1 MKVQLQTRRLRLRVD
16 EAELATL
23 LGGESIRLTLVH
35 GPAIHWTYTVSLA
48 AALDGVDLAA
58 PAPARVSI
66 RLPHGAVQAYAATLP
81 RRDALSFEIESSG
94 QGADALERV
103 DFEVDVRDSI
113 RARGARHRTA

>member
-1 MKVQLQTRRLRLRVD
+1 MKVQLQPGRLRLRVD
-16 EAELATL
+16 ESELESL

-35 GPAIHWTYTVSLA
+35 GPAIHWTYTVALA
-48 AALDGVDLAA
+48 SALDGIDLAA

-81 RRDALSFEIESSG
+81 RRDALSFALMPSG
-94 QGADALERV
+94 QGTDALTRV

-113 RARGARHRTA
+113 RTRGAARTG

>member
-1 MKVQLQTRRLRLRVD
+1 MKVQLQPGRLRLRVD
-16 EAELATL
+16 EAELAAL
-23 LGGESIRLTLVH
+23 LGGESIRLTIVR
-35 GPAIHWTYTVSLA
+35 GPSIHWTYTVSLA
-48 AALDGVDLAA
+48 AALDGIDLVA

-81 RRDALSFEIESSG
+81 RRDALTFEIGRDG

-113 RARGARHRTA
+113 RTRGAVRTGT

>member
-1 MKVQLQTRRLRLRVD
+1 MKVQLQPGRLRLRID

-35 GPAIHWTYTVSLA
+35 GPGIHWTYTLALA
-48 AALDGVDLAA
+48 AALDAVDLAA

-81 RRDALSFEIESSG
+81 RRDALTFEIGREG
-94 QGADALERV
+94 QGGDALTRI

-113 RARGARHRTA
+113 RTRGAARSS